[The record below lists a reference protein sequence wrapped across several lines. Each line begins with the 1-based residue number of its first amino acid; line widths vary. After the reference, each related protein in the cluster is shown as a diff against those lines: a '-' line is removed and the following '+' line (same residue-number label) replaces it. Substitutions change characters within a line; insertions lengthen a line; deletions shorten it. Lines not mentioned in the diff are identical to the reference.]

1 MLNFVAIIKTSNY
14 FTIMKKILL
23 SFFSCIM
30 AVCAYAAN
38 ETTYTISA
46 QDIIGGKTGSVELA
60 TNNYGSQDMTTE
72 STWYTF
78 SYAGYNF
85 TSSRI
90 CVAQSNSG
98 GGIQLQYNVKKGN
111 NYKGFI
117 ANTKAFNK
125 ISKIVVTSRFT
136 KTNPNKPACNI
147 YVGTEALPEETKV
160 TADADTTVVEE
171 DDFKVY
177 TVTYTVADAPSFFAL
192 RNDLDGALYL
202 DEIKVTYEAEGEVV
216 IAVPKFETKAGN
228 SIGAQSV
235 VLSADEGAKIF
246 YTVDGTDPKTSETAK
261 EYSEAIAV
269 AETTT
274 INAAAKVGDAWSETV
289 NATYTILTPIAT
301 MAEVLKAATDNDT
314 EVAINFDGWVCTGT
328 KGSSTYFTDGNSNG
342 IISYGSS
349 AGFKAGDKLS
359 GNAIVTLV
367 LYNGYAEI
375 KNLTNKTEGIEVAEG
390 GAVTPSVV
398 EIDDLAFSHQGTVVT
413 IKGLSYS
420 AKNKVLTDG
429 MADITPYNTFMK
441 LPSFV
446 ESASVTYDVTG
457 VIIFYVKDGKT
468 TIEIAPRTEEDI
480 VTKTS
485 LIDPESAWSVEAED
499 VLEGE
504 TAKATFATKY
514 TGTVTYTS
522 SDEKVATVSAEGVI
536 TAVAKG
542 TATIT
547 ATTAEGEGFT
557 ASTATIKINV
567 IKTGESV
574 FTKTEFEGQGT
585 QSTGSEV
592 KAEKNGVT
600 VSIARG
606 YWAETHLKVYGSK
619 YNSDKSEITDPSTI
633 TITAP
638 EGKHLTNVVL
648 VGTSAQNIQT
658 WTVDGKELT
667 ISEATAT
674 WEGEANEITIILTAS
689 SQARITSIEVL
700 TADGTYDAIETVS
713 ADRAN
718 GAIFNLAGQKV
729 GADFKGV
736 VIKNGKKF
744 FVK

>member
-1 MLNFVAIIKTSNY
+1 
-14 FTIMKKILL
+14 MKKILL

-46 QDIIGGKTGSVELA
+46 QDIVNGKTGSVEL
-60 TNNYGSQDMTTE
+60 TTGQYGKQDMTTQ

-78 SYAGYNF
+78 SHAGYDF
-85 TSSRI
+85 TASRI
-90 CVAQSNSG
+90 CKAADSNG
-98 GGIQLQYNVKKGN
+98 GGIQMQNKN
-111 NYKGFI
+111 DNKGFI

-125 ISKIVVTSRFT
+125 ISKIVIVTRST
-136 KTNPNKPACNI
+136 KSYNAKPACNI
-147 YVGTEALPEETKV
+147 YVGTEALPSETKIA
-160 TADADTTVVEE
+160 ADADTTVVE
-171 DDFKVY
+171 DGNFVFY

-192 RNDLDGALYL
+192 RNDLSGALYL
-202 DEIKVTYEAEGEVV
+202 DEIKVTYESDVV
-216 IAVPKFETKAGN
+216 VVNVPKFETKAGN
-228 SIGAQSV
+228 SIGAQNV
-235 VLSADEGAKIF
+235 TLKADEGAKIF
-246 YTVDGTDPKTSETAK
+246 YTVDGSDPKTSETAK
-261 EYSEAIAV
+261 EYTEAIAV

-289 NATYTILTPIAT
+289 SATYTILTPIAT

-328 KGSSTYFTDGNSNG
+328 KGSSTYFTDGNGNG
-342 IISYGSS
+342 IISYGSN

-375 KNLTNKTEGIEVAEG
+375 KNFTNKTEGIEVAES

-441 LPSFV
+441 LPTFV
-446 ESASVTYDVTG
+446 ESASVTYDITG

-485 LIDPESAWSVEAED
+485 LIDPESAWSVETEE

-536 TAVAKG
+536 TAVANG

-557 ASTATIKINV
+557 ASTATIKISV
-567 IKTGESV
+567 TKAGEAV
-574 FTKTEFEGQGT
+574 FTKAEFEGQGT
-585 QSTGSEV
+585 SGSGSEV
-592 KAEKNGVT
+592 KAGKSGVT

-606 YWAETHLKVYGSK
+606 YWKNGENHVKVYGSK
-619 YNSDKSEITDPSTI
+619 YNADKTEITEPSTI

-638 EGKHLTNVVL
+638 KCKYLEKVVL
-648 VGTSAQNIQT
+648 TSTSTGYIQT

-674 WEGEANEITIILTAS
+674 WEGEANEITIVLTAS
-689 SQARITSIEVL
+689 SQARLNSIDVF
-700 TADGTYDAIETVS
+700 TANGTYDAIETVS

>member
-1 MLNFVAIIKTSNY
+1 
-14 FTIMKKILL
+14 
-23 SFFSCIM
+23 M
-30 AVCAYAAN
+30 AVCANAA
-38 ETTYTISA
+38 EATYTITA
-46 QDIIGGKTGSVELA
+46 QDIIGGKTGSSEDLV
-60 TNNYGSQDMTTE
+60 TNSYGKQAVATE

-78 SYAGYNF
+78 SYANYDFTACKICKAPADYNG
-85 TSSRI
+85 S
-90 CVAQSNSG
+90 VQ
-98 GGIQLQYNVKKGN
+98 IQGN
-111 NYKGFI
+111 ATKDANKGFL

-125 ISKIVVTSRFT
+125 ISKIELTARIT
-136 KTNPNKPACNI
+136 KTNPNNPAFNI
-147 YVGTEALPEETKV
+147 YFGSEARPKDTKIAADKDTVTTEEGE
-160 TADADTTVVEE
+160 
-171 DDFKVY
+171 FKIFKISY
-177 TVTYTVADAPSFFAL
+177 TVTGAPSFFAI
-192 RNDLDGALYL
+192 RNELTGALYL
-202 DEIKVTYEAEGEVV
+202 DELKITYETGDGEVFV
-216 IAVPKFETKAGN
+216 NVPKFETNAGN
-228 SIGAQSV
+228 SISAQNV
-235 VLSADEGAKIF
+235 TLKADEGAKIF
-246 YTVDGTDPKTSETAK
+246 YTVDGSDPKTSETAK
-261 EYSEAIAV
+261 EYTEAIAV
-269 AETTT
+269 TETTT

-289 NATYTILTPIAT
+289 SATYTILTPIAT
-301 MAEVLKAATDNDT
+301 MAEVLKAATDKDT
-314 EVAINFDGWVCTGT
+314 EVAINFDGWVCTGA
-328 KGSSTYFTDGNSNG
+328 KGSNTYFTDGNGNG
-342 IISYGSS
+342 IISYTSN
-349 AGFKAGDKLS
+349 AGFKAGDKLT

-375 KNLTNKTEGIEVAEG
+375 KNFTNKTEGIEVAEG
-390 GAVTPSVV
+390 GVVTPVEV
-398 EIDDLAFSHQGTVVT
+398 EIDDIAFTHQGAVVT
-413 IKGLSYS
+413 IKGLSYNE
-420 AKNKVLTDG
+420 KNKVLTDG

-441 LPSFV
+441 LPTFV

-485 LIDPESAWSVEAED
+485 LIDPESAWSVEAEE

-536 TAVAKG
+536 TAVANG

-557 ASTATIKINV
+557 ASTATIKISV
-567 IKTGESV
+567 TKAGEAV
-574 FTKTEFEGQGT
+574 FTKAEFEGQGT
-585 QSTGSEV
+585 SGSGSEV
-592 KAEKNGVT
+592 KAEKSGVT

-606 YWAETHLKVYGSK
+606 YWKNGENHVKVYGSK
-619 YNSDKSEITDPSTI
+619 YNADKTEITEPSTI

-638 EGKHLTNVVL
+638 EGKHLEKVVL
-648 VGTSAQNIQT
+648 TSTSTGYIQT

-674 WEGEANEITIILTAS
+674 WEGEANEITIVLTAS
-689 SQARITSIEVL
+689 SQARLNSIDVF
-700 TADGTYDAIETVS
+700 TANGTYDAIETVS

>member
-1 MLNFVAIIKTSNY
+1 
-14 FTIMKKILL
+14 MKKILL

-46 QDIIGGKTGSVELA
+46 QDIVNGKTGSVELGN
-60 TNNYGSQDMTTE
+60 NNYGKQAVADE

-78 SYAGYNF
+78 SHAGYDF
-85 TSSRI
+85 TSCRI
-90 CVAQSNSG
+90 CSASAGNG
-98 GGIQLQYNVKKGN
+98 GGIQMQGN
-111 NYKGFI
+111 TDAAKQGFI

-125 ISKIVVTSRFT
+125 ISKIVVVSRFT
-136 KTNPNKPACNI
+136 KTNPNKPACNV
-147 YVGTEALPEETKV
+147 YVGTESLPTATKV
-160 TADADTTVVEE
+160 SADADTTVVEE
-171 DDFKVY
+171 GDFKVY

-192 RNDLDGALYL
+192 RNDLSGALYL
-202 DEIKVTYEAEGEVV
+202 DEIKVTYESDVV
-216 IAVPKFETKAGN
+216 VVNVPKFETKAGN
-228 SIGAQSV
+228 SIGAQNV
-235 VLSADEGAKIF
+235 TLKADEGAKIF
-246 YTVDGTDPKTSETAK
+246 YTVDGSDPKTSETAK
-261 EYSEAIAV
+261 EYTEAIAV

-289 NATYTILTPIAT
+289 SATYTILTPIAT

-328 KGSSTYFTDGNSNG
+328 KGSSTYFTDGNGNG
-342 IISYGSS
+342 IISYGSN

-375 KNLTNKTEGIEVAEG
+375 KNFTNKTEGIEVAEG
-390 GAVTPSVV
+390 GVVTPSVV

-429 MADITPYNTFMK
+429 MADITPYNTFMT

-446 ESASVTYDVTG
+446 ESASVTYDITG

-485 LIDPESAWSVEAED
+485 LINPESAWSVETEE

-536 TAVAKG
+536 TAVANG

-557 ASTATIKINV
+557 ASTATIKISV
-567 IKTGESV
+567 TKAGEAV
-574 FTKTEFEGQGT
+574 FTKAEFEGQGT
-585 QSTGSEV
+585 SGSGSEV
-592 KAEKNGVT
+592 KAEKSGVT

-606 YWAETHLKVYGSK
+606 YWKNGENHVKVYGSK
-619 YNSDKSEITDPSTI
+619 YNADKTEITEPSTI

-638 EGKHLTNVVL
+638 EGKHLEKVVL
-648 VGTSAQNIQT
+648 TSTSTGYIQT

-674 WEGEANEITIILTAS
+674 WEGEANEITIVLTAS
-689 SQARITSIEVL
+689 SQARLNSIDVF
-700 TADGTYDAIETVS
+700 TANGTYDAIETVS
-713 ADRAN
+713 AERTND
-718 GAIFNLAGQKV
+718 AIFNLRGQKV
-729 GADFKGV
+729 SNSFKGI
-736 VIKNGKKF
+736 VIKNGKKVL
-744 FVK
+744 VK

>member
-1 MLNFVAIIKTSNY
+1 
-14 FTIMKKILL
+14 
-23 SFFSCIM
+23 M

-38 ETTYTISA
+38 EATYTITA
-46 QDIIGGKTGSVELA
+46 QDIVAGKSGSVELA

-90 CVAQSNSG
+90 CVAQSSSG

-136 KTNPNKPACNI
+136 KNNPNKPACNI

-202 DEIKVTYEAEGEVV
+202 DEIKVTYESDVV
-216 IAVPKFETKAGN
+216 VVNVPKFETKAGN
-228 SIGAQSV
+228 SIGAQNV
-235 VLSADEGAKIF
+235 TLKADEGAKIF
-246 YTVDGTDPKTSETAK
+246 YTVDGSDPKTSETAK
-261 EYSEAIAV
+261 EYTEAIAV

-274 INAAAKVGDAWSETV
+274 INAAAKVGEAWSETV
-289 NATYTILTPIAT
+289 SATYTILTPIAT
-301 MAEVLKAATDNDT
+301 MAEVLKAATDKDT

-328 KGSSTYFTDGNSNG
+328 KGSSTYFTDGNGNG
-342 IISYGSS
+342 IISYGSN

-375 KNLTNKTEGIEVAEG
+375 KNFTNKTEGIEVAEG

-429 MADITPYNTFMK
+429 MADITPYNTFMT

-446 ESASVTYDVTG
+446 ESSSVTYDITG

-557 ASTATIKINV
+557 ASTTTIKINV

-606 YWAETHLKVYGSK
+606 YWKNGENHVKVYGSK
-619 YNSDKSEITDPSTI
+619 YNADKTEITEPSTI

-638 EGKHLTNVVL
+638 EGKHLEKVVL
-648 VGTSAQNIQT
+648 TSTSTGYIQT

-674 WEGEANEITIILTAS
+674 WEGEANEITIVLTAS
-689 SQARITSIEVL
+689 SQARLNSIDVF
-700 TADGTYDAIETVS
+700 TANGTYDAIETVS

-729 GADFKGV
+729 GADFKGL

-744 FVK
+744 LVK